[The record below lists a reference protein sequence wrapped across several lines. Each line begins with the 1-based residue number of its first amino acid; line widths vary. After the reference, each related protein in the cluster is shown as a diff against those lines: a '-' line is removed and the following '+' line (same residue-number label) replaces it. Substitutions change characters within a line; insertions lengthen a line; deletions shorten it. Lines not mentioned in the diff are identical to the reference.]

1 MTEPMSPERF
11 VALAHAYGGI
21 DRWPSALRTAGW
33 HLAAADPACAR
44 ALAQA
49 EALDRTL
56 DAWTVAAPTP
66 ALRQRM
72 VAARRRSWMVRA
84 RLWWSAIGVGTV
96 LAGAVAGLG
105 AAVVIG
111 PERVAPR
118 LDASVFES
126 AGEEG

>member
-1 MTEPMSPERF
+1 MIEPMSRERF
-11 VALAHAYGGI
+11 DVLAQAYGGI
-21 DRWPSALRTAGW
+21 DRWPAPERAAGW

-44 ALAQA
+44 ALAEA
-49 EALDRTL
+49 EALDLRL
-56 DAWTVAAPTP
+56 DAWTVPPPTP
-66 ALRQRM
+66 AMRQRL
-72 VAARRRSWMVRA
+72 VAARRRGWIVRA

-105 AAVVIG
+105 AAVVLG
-111 PERVAPR
+111 PERMAPG

>member
-11 VALAHAYGGI
+11 VALAQAYGGI
-21 DRWPSALRTAGW
+21 DRWPPALRTAGW
-33 HLAAADPACAR
+33 HLAAADPACAQ

-72 VAARRRSWMVRA
+72 VVARRRSWMVRA

-111 PERVAPR
+111 PEHVAPR

>member
-11 VALAHAYGGI
+11 AALAQAYGGI
-21 DRWPSALRTAGW
+21 DRWPAELRTAGW
-33 HLAAADPACAR
+33 HLAAADPACAH

-49 EALDRTL
+49 EALDFKL
-56 DAWTVAAPTP
+56 AAWTVAAPTP

-72 VAARRRSWMVRA
+72 VAVRRRGWIVRA